1 MSMSSKFSLR
11 SRLNLLI
18 GLAMA
23 LILVIGFLFAVHD
36 ARQSVRNEAESSVR
50 LTLSLIETALVGES
64 LQALSLADW
73 MERLAKLDKTR
84 HLKITVGDDS
94 PPVPIP
100 AHRSQTGK
108 QVPGWFQWAV
118 APEPVV
124 VERRLDQSGKWPM
137 RIRITAN
144 ADDEIMEAW
153 SETRGFLLL
162 LSALAASIYAL
173 IHFMVGRAFKPVEVM
188 LKGLE
193 KIERG
198 EFDDPLP
205 SFSLP
210 EMNRLSRGI
219 NHLAKTLGNARRE
232 NVALTRHSLAI
243 QEEERRILAQEIHD
257 EFGQCLTAIKLLG
270 ASLRKA
276 TSNPAPAAD
285 QIIELCDRLFHVV
298 KNMMRRLRP
307 MSLEDLGL
315 AAALEDLVDQ
325 WQASHPEMQFN
336 LECDP
341 DIRQIR
347 ADVALQIFRL
357 AQEGLTNMVRH
368 ANARHGW
375 LSLQL
380 SASRM
385 IELTIRDDGQ
395 GFDPRNHAKG
405 FGLNGMKERVSSLGG
420 RLALETSP
428 GEGLNLRIL
437 IPCTE
442 DTA

>member
-1 MSMSSKFSLR
+1 MRSKLSLR

-18 GLAMA
+18 GLTMA

-50 LTLSLIETALVGES
+50 LTLGLIETALVGES
-64 LQALSLADW
+64 LHALSLSDW

-84 HLKITVGDDS
+84 HLKITVGGDFPAAPLPTRRREAAS
-94 PPVPIP
+94 P
-100 AHRSQTGK
+100 
-108 QVPGWFQWAV
+108 VPGWFRWAV

-124 VERRLDQSGKWPM
+124 VERRLNQPGKSPIS
-137 RIRITAN
+137 IRIAAN

-162 LSALAASIYAL
+162 LIALAASIYAL
-173 IHFMVGRAFKPVEVM
+173 IHFTVGHAFGPVEIM
-188 LKGLE
+188 LMGLE

-198 EFDDPLP
+198 EFDDRLP

-210 EMNRLSRGI
+210 EMDRLSGGI
-219 NHLAKTLGNARRE
+219 NHLAETLSKARSE

-243 QEEERRILAQEIHD
+243 QEEERRILAQEVHD

-270 ASLRKA
+270 ASLRKPVESP
-276 TSNPAPAAD
+276 TPAAN

-315 AAALEDLVDQ
+315 AAALQDLIEQ
-325 WQASHPEMQFN
+325 WQSSHPEMEFN

-341 DIRQIR
+341 NIKQIR

-368 ANARHGW
+368 ANARQGW

-380 SASRM
+380 PASRM
-385 IELTIRDDGQ
+385 IEMTMRDDGQ

-405 FGLNGMKERVSSLGG
+405 FGLNGMRERVSSLGG
-420 RLALETSP
+420 RFALETRP
-428 GEGLNLRIL
+428 GEGLILRIL
-437 IPCTE
+437 IPCSE
-442 DTA
+442 SGP

>member
-1 MSMSSKFSLR
+1 MKSKLSLR

-50 LTLSLIETALVGES
+50 LTLGLIETALVGEG
-64 LQALSLADW
+64 LQTLSLSDW

-84 HLKITVGDDS
+84 HLKITVGGDS
-94 PPVPIP
+94 PAVPTP
-100 AHRSQTGK
+100 ARRSEGGSP
-108 QVPGWFQWAV
+108 VPGWFRWAV

-124 VERRLDQSGKWPM
+124 VERRINQSGKSPM
-137 RIRITAN
+137 SIRIAAN

-162 LSALAASIYAL
+162 LIALAASIYAL
-173 IHFMVGRAFKPVEVM
+173 IHFTVGRAFKPVEVM
-188 LKGLE
+188 LNELE

-198 EFDDPLP
+198 EFDDRLP
-205 SFSLP
+205 AFSLP
-210 EMNRLSRGI
+210 EMDRLSRGI
-219 NHLAKTLGNARRE
+219 NHLAETLGNARRE

-243 QEEERRILAQEIHD
+243 QEDERRILAQEIHD

-270 ASLRKA
+270 ASLRK
-276 TSNPAPAAD
+276 PAHSSISAAD

-325 WQASHPEMQFN
+325 WQVSHPEMQFI

-341 DIRQIR
+341 NIRQIR

-380 SASRM
+380 PASRM
-385 IELTIRDDGQ
+385 IEMTIRDDGQ
-395 GFDPRNHAKG
+395 GFDPLNHTKG

-420 RLALETSP
+420 RFALDTRP
-428 GEGLNLRIL
+428 GEGLNLHIL

-442 DTA
+442 TAL